1 MLVGLIEPKIRH
13 RPAQARSKSYA
24 QLVAHGPLALR
35 PFPDAE
41 HPSAQQQ
48 REKERKREVGRLMKL
63 CRLAPHTGFL
73 MRNTRQPDN
82 GETARND

>member
-41 HPSAQQQ
+41 HPSAQTTE
-48 REKERKREVGRLMKL
+48 RERKETRGGASYEVMQAG
-63 CRLAPHTGFL
+63 AAHGFL
-73 MRNTRQPDN
+73 DAEHPS
-82 GETARND
+82 A